1 MASLK
6 AVERSGGGLYDDT
19 AWAPEHGC
27 ITNVSPG
34 FASSIFSIVD
44 MT

>member
-19 AWAPEHGC
+19 AWPPGRGC
-27 ITNVSPG
+27 THVSPR
-34 FASSIFSIVD
+34 FALIFSIDV
-44 MT
+44 T